1 LAEYASRNSPAALM
15 DRLFIDECLS
25 AALVAVAKE
34 RGIPADYGPHGW
46 MAGLEHCPIRI

>member
-1 LAEYASRNSPAALM
+1 M